1 MARALWSG
9 AIAFGLVNIPVK
21 LYGAT
26 ETKDLSFT
34 TLHATCMTALKRP
47 YICPKDNVPV
57 DSKEMVKGYEYA
69 KGQYVILKDEDFE
82 KIPLE
87 ATKALDVAGFVDASE
102 ISPLYRERNYYL
114 GPEEISLKPFELFR
128 QALMRTGKVALA
140 RAVLWK
146 KEQLVAISPYNGSL
160 VLTTLMYQD
169 EVKAPPDPYLHVIKP
184 MLAESRET
192 PFDSKDHIFE
202 LKWDG
207 TRALA
212 IVRDGLRFQN
222 RRLNYVES
230 RYPDLTVHTRKPAIL
245 DGEIVVMNG
254 PLPSFEK
261 LQERERASGKIKIEY
276 LAKTLP
282 ATYIVFDVLY
292 VGDKSVMGLS
302 QMERKAILPDL
313 VEVDDRVVLSDYIEG
328 RGVDYYNA
336 VIARGLEGII
346 AKHKETR
353 YQVGKRSK
361 DWVKIKKKTTLDAII
376 CGITA
381 GEGERTDTFG
391 SLILGAYFE
400 GALFHVGRVGTGFSE
415 KLRRTL
421 FQRLV
426 ALRAEER
433 PVSEGPEIDAHVG
446 VWAKPQIVVAGH
458 FLRVSQDR
466 HMRAPSFARLREDKQ
481 PEDCGVSFLAVASFL
496 PR

>member
-1 MARALWSG
+1 MA
-9 AIAFGLVNIPVK
+9 
-21 LYGAT
+21 
-26 ETKDLSFT
+26 
-34 TLHATCMTALKRP
+34 
-47 YICPKDNVPV
+47 
-57 DSKEMVKGYEYA
+57 
-69 KGQYVILKDEDFE
+69 
-82 KIPLE
+82 
-87 ATKALDVAGFVDASE
+87 
-102 ISPLYRERNYYL
+102 
-114 GPEEISLKPFELFR
+114 PF
-128 QALMRTGKVALA
+128 
-140 RAVLWK
+140 
-146 KEQLVAISPYNGSL
+146 
-160 VLTTLMYQD
+160 
-169 EVKAPPDPYLHVIKP
+169 DPYTHVIKP

-212 IVRDGLRFQN
+212 ILRDGLRFQN
-222 RRLNYVES
+222 RRLSYVES
-230 RYPDLTVHTRKPAIL
+230 RYPDLAVHTRKPAIL

-261 LQERERASGKIKIEY
+261 LQQREQASGQIKINH

-353 YQVGKRSK
+353 YHVGRRSK
-361 DWVKIKKKTTLDAII
+361 DWIKIKKKTTLDGII
-376 CGITA
+376 CGITS
-381 GEGERTDTFG
+381 GEGEREDTFG

-421 FQRLV
+421 FERLR
-426 ALRAEER
+426 ALRQEEC
-433 PVSEGPEIDAHVG
+433 PFPEVPEIDAHVG
-446 VWAKPQIVVAGH
+446 FWTKPEIVVEAH
-458 FLRVSQDR
+458 FLEFSKDR
-466 HMRAPSFARLREDKQ
+466 HMRAPSFSRLREDKR
-481 PEDCGVSFLAVASFL
+481 PEDCVVTFG
-496 PR
+496 

>member
-1 MARALWSG
+1 MA
-9 AIAFGLVNIPVK
+9 
-21 LYGAT
+21 
-26 ETKDLSFT
+26 SF
-34 TLHATCMTALKRP
+34 
-47 YICPKDNVPV
+47 
-57 DSKEMVKGYEYA
+57 
-69 KGQYVILKDEDFE
+69 
-82 KIPLE
+82 
-87 ATKALDVAGFVDASE
+87 
-102 ISPLYRERNYYL
+102 
-114 GPEEISLKPFELFR
+114 
-128 QALMRTGKVALA
+128 
-140 RAVLWK
+140 
-146 KEQLVAISPYNGSL
+146 
-160 VLTTLMYQD
+160 
-169 EVKAPPDPYLHVIKP
+169 DPYTHVVKP
-184 MLAESRET
+184 MLAEGRET

-313 VEVDDRVVLSDYIEG
+313 VEVDDRAVLSDYIEG

-346 AKHKETR
+346 AKHRETR
-353 YQVGKRSK
+353 YQMGKRSK
-361 DWVKIKKKTTLDAII
+361 DWAKIKKKTTLDAII

-421 FQRLV
+421 FQRLLSLP
-426 ALRAEER
+426 AGGGPLPGGPGNR
-433 PVSEGPEIDAHVG
+433 PPLG
-446 VWAKPQIVVAGH
+446 VLGETEDVVAGP
-458 FLRVSQDR
+458 FPQVSEDPPQRPPALPPGPGDKN
-466 HMRAPSFARLREDKQ
+466 ARE
-481 PEDCGVSFLAVASFL
+481 F
-496 PR
+496 

>member
-1 MARALWSG
+1 MA
-9 AIAFGLVNIPVK
+9 
-21 LYGAT
+21 
-26 ETKDLSFT
+26 
-34 TLHATCMTALKRP
+34 
-47 YICPKDNVPV
+47 
-57 DSKEMVKGYEYA
+57 
-69 KGQYVILKDEDFE
+69 
-82 KIPLE
+82 
-87 ATKALDVAGFVDASE
+87 
-102 ISPLYRERNYYL
+102 
-114 GPEEISLKPFELFR
+114 PF
-128 QALMRTGKVALA
+128 
-140 RAVLWK
+140 
-146 KEQLVAISPYNGSL
+146 
-160 VLTTLMYQD
+160 
-169 EVKAPPDPYLHVIKP
+169 DPYLHVIKP

-222 RRLNYVES
+222 RRLSYVES

-261 LQERERASGKIKIEY
+261 LQQREQASGQIKIAH

-302 QMERKAILPDL
+302 QMERKALLPDL

-346 AKHKETR
+346 AKHKEAR
-353 YQVGKRSK
+353 YHVGKRSK
-361 DWVKIKKKTTLDAII
+361 DWIKIKKKTTLDAII

-381 GEGERTDTFG
+381 GEGE
-391 SLILGAYFE
+391 
-400 GALFHVGRVGTGFSE
+400 LFHVGRVGTGFSE
-415 KLRRTL
+415 SLRRTL
-421 FQRLV
+421 FQRLL
-426 ALRAEER
+426 ALRQDECPFPE
-433 PVSEGPEIDAHVG
+433 VPEIDAHVG
-446 VWAKPQIVVAGH
+446 FWTKPEIVVEAH
-458 FLRVSQDR
+458 FLEFSKDR
-466 HMRAPSFARLREDKQ
+466 HMRAPSFSRVRDDKR
-481 PEDCGVSFLAVASFL
+481 PEDCTVTF
-496 PR
+496 

>member
-1 MARALWSG
+1 MA
-9 AIAFGLVNIPVK
+9 
-21 LYGAT
+21 
-26 ETKDLSFT
+26 
-34 TLHATCMTALKRP
+34 
-47 YICPKDNVPV
+47 
-57 DSKEMVKGYEYA
+57 
-69 KGQYVILKDEDFE
+69 
-82 KIPLE
+82 
-87 ATKALDVAGFVDASE
+87 
-102 ISPLYRERNYYL
+102 
-114 GPEEISLKPFELFR
+114 PF
-128 QALMRTGKVALA
+128 
-140 RAVLWK
+140 
-146 KEQLVAISPYNGSL
+146 
-160 VLTTLMYQD
+160 
-169 EVKAPPDPYLHVIKP
+169 DPYLHVIKP

-313 VEVDDRVVLSDYIEG
+313 VDVDDRVVLSDYIEG
-328 RGVDYYNA
+328 R
-336 VIARGLEGII
+336 I

-361 DWVKIKKKTTLDAII
+361 DWIKIKKKTTLDAII

-381 GEGERTDTFG
+381 GEGEREDTFG

-421 FQRLV
+421 FERLL
-426 ALRAEER
+426 ALRQDECPFPE
-433 PVSEGPEIDAHVG
+433 VPEIDAHVG
-446 VWAKPQIVVAGH
+446 FWTKPEIVVEAH
-458 FLRVSQDR
+458 FLEFSKDR
-466 HMRAPSFARLREDKQ
+466 HMRAPSFARLREDKR
-481 PEDCGVSFLAVASFL
+481 PEDCVVSF
-496 PR
+496 

>member
-1 MARALWSG
+1 MA
-9 AIAFGLVNIPVK
+9 
-21 LYGAT
+21 
-26 ETKDLSFT
+26 
-34 TLHATCMTALKRP
+34 
-47 YICPKDNVPV
+47 
-57 DSKEMVKGYEYA
+57 
-69 KGQYVILKDEDFE
+69 
-82 KIPLE
+82 
-87 ATKALDVAGFVDASE
+87 
-102 ISPLYRERNYYL
+102 
-114 GPEEISLKPFELFR
+114 PF
-128 QALMRTGKVALA
+128 
-140 RAVLWK
+140 
-146 KEQLVAISPYNGSL
+146 
-160 VLTTLMYQD
+160 
-169 EVKAPPDPYLHVIKP
+169 DPYLHVIKP

-230 RYPDLTVHTRKPAIL
+230 RYPDLAVHTRKPAIL

-254 PLPSFEK
+254 QLPSFEK

-313 VEVDDRVVLSDYIEG
+313 VEVDDRVVQRDYIEG

-381 GEGERTDTFG
+381 GEGEREDTFG
-391 SLILGAYFE
+391 SLILGRTSRARSSTSA
-400 GALFHVGRVGTGFSE
+400 GSGPASPKSCGGRCSNGSLPCGKTSVRSPRSPRLMPTSASGRNPRSSS
-415 KLRRTL
+415 RRTSSSS
-421 FQRLV
+421 RRTATCARRRSLV
-426 ALRAEER
+426 
-433 PVSEGPEIDAHVG
+433 
-446 VWAKPQIVVAGH
+446 
-458 FLRVSQDR
+458 
-466 HMRAPSFARLREDKQ
+466 
-481 PEDCGVSFLAVASFL
+481 CGRTSDPRIAS
-496 PR
+496 